1 MYEFIDLGIADHDAA
16 ADGPP
21 ILGVEVTD
29 PELAALCAL
38 GNIDPQHGPD
48 AGPAQPCAAAA
59 ALSHPLPPPGARLAT
74 VRPDLDSV
82 CAMALLDM
90 RARGVA
96 IDEAVAERVRRVDRV
111 DSFRMGPWPGRRPLP
126 ETAEDILAEGGGA
139 DLRAVAAAG
148 TDRRRGLAEKVA
160 LAAAWLQTGAPPESY
175 ADAAASS
182 AQRLADSLRGGRT
195 KVCPTAFPEV
205 ATVVSPEPGAL
216 GLGYRLAPVVVA
228 LNPDFRFANGKAGRK
243 FTVARYAPRHANL
256 DAAAT
261 ELARHEP
268 GWGGQAGIKGSPQD
282 RGSELALDMVVAIV
296 GAALPQEPRK
306 VETP

>member
-1 MYEFIDLGIADHDAA
+1 MYEFIDLGVAGRDAA

-29 PELAALCAL
+29 AELAALCTL
-38 GNIDPQHGPD
+38 GNIDPQHGPNT
-48 AGPAQPCAAAA
+48 GPSQPCAALA

-74 VRPDLDSV
+74 VRPDLDSI

-90 RARGVA
+90 RARGIA
-96 IDEAVAERVRRVDRV
+96 IDAAVAERVRRIDRV
-111 DSFRMGPWPGRRPLP
+111 DGFRMGPWPGPRPLP
-126 ETAEDILAEGGGA
+126 ETAEDILADGGSA
-139 DLRAVAAAG
+139 DLGAVAAAG
-148 TDRRRGLAEKVA
+148 TDRHRSLAERIA
-160 LAAAWLQTGAPPESY
+160 LAAAWLQTGTPPASY
-175 ADAAASS
+175 ADAATSHAR
-182 AQRLADSLRGGRT
+182 RLADSLRRGHT
-195 KVCPTAFPEV
+195 KVDRTAFQEV
-205 ATVVSPEPGAL
+205 ATVVSREPNAL

-261 ELARHEP
+261 ELARYES

-282 RGSELALDMVVAIV
+282 RGSELALDKVVAIV
-296 GAALPQEPRK
+296 GAALPQEPGKGER
-306 VETP
+306 P